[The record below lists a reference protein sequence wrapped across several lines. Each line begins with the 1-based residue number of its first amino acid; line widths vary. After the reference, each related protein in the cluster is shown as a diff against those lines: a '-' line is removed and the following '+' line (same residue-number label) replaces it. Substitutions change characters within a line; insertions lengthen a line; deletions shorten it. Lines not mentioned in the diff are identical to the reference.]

1 MMEEEFPMSHTN
13 KRKCRNLMTACFAMA
28 LSLPAMSQAQDVSET
43 IPGVEAISRSVAAD
57 ASDTLA
63 LVVDFAVVMQIDGD
77 IGSIILGNAAIADAM
92 VADGRMIVL
101 TGNSVGMTNMIVLD
115 ASNQILAQFT
125 LQVTGRKP
133 DTVTVRR
140 ALEIQ
145 IYDCSSGLCDGSSV
159 DLADASNGQT
169 LAPL

>member
-1 MMEEEFPMSHTN
+1 MSHTN

-28 LSLPAMSQAQDVSET
+28 LSLPAMSQAQGVSET
-43 IPGVEAISRSVAAD
+43 VPGVEAVSRSVAVD
-57 ASDTLA
+57 ASDTMA
-63 LVVDFAVVMQIDGD
+63 LVVDFAVVLQINGD

-92 VADGRMIVL
+92 VADGRTIVL

-115 ASNQILAQFT
+115 AGNQILAQFT

-145 IYDCSSGLCDGSSV
+145 SYDCSSGLCDGSPV
-159 DLADASNGQT
+159 DLVEISNG
-169 LAPL
+169 

>member
-1 MMEEEFPMSHTN
+1 
-13 KRKCRNLMTACFAMA
+13 
-28 LSLPAMSQAQDVSET
+28 
-43 IPGVEAISRSVAAD
+43 
-57 ASDTLA
+57 
-63 LVVDFAVVMQIDGD
+63 
-77 IGSIILGNAAIADAM
+77 M

-101 TGNSVGMTNMIVLD
+101 TVNSVGMTNMIVLD

-159 DLADASNGQT
+159 DLADASNGQP

>member
-1 MMEEEFPMSHTN
+1 MARSQPPDPGLTISFPSSSQISICECCDRKSDRRGISHSDA
-13 KRKCRNLMTACFAMA
+13 KDGGA
-28 LSLPAMSQAQDVSET
+28 
-43 IPGVEAISRSVAAD
+43 VEQ
-57 ASDTLA
+57 T
-63 LVVDFAVVMQIDGD
+63 VDFGNV
-77 IGSIILGNAAIADAM
+77 NAAIADAM

-159 DLADASNGQT
+159 DLADASNGQP